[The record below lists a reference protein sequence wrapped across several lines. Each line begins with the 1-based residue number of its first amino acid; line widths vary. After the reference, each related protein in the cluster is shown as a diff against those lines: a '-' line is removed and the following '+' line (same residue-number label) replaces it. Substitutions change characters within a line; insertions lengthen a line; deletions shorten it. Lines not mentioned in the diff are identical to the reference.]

1 MNKRRFT
8 AMLLAALMTASV
20 ITSCV
25 EDDTAEDENKQPAVT
40 TTDASAKDPAGDN
53 PNSNSGTHLDPS
65 VDIIDVIDQTFNGF
79 TDLKE
84 ENSKGE
90 IVYCNDGEAEP
101 VDKLCAHKF
110 IVSKVNPKDEKGKYV
125 LDQMMTRIEAIT
137 MVINAFSKDPINTG
151 RIESHKEWSAIVID
165 RIEKDNFP
173 KVFKS
178 MIGDKKTGKITEDS
192 LDDFILFDELAVL
205 VVFGYENYT
214 GGRIN
219 SGKKTDPSTLT
230 VADVRSYAT
239 GVMGIL
245 DKWIDDHS
253 VSPRRVS
260 LASFIAKLVESE
272 KKWDYWKDRV
282 AFDASVSVVDPDS
295 DK

>member
-1 MNKRRFT
+1 
-8 AMLLAALMTASV
+8 MLLAAIMTASA

-25 EDDTAEDENKQPAVT
+25 EDDTDADENKEPAVT
-40 TTDASAKDPAGDN
+40 TASNSDEVVTGDDA
-53 PNSNSGTHLDPS
+53 NSNSGTHLDPS

-110 IVSKVNPKDEKGKYV
+110 IVSKVNPKDEKGKYM

-137 MVINAFSKDPINTG
+137 MVINALSDDPINKG
-151 RIESHKEWSAIVID
+151 MIESHKEWSTIVID

-173 KVFKS
+173 KIFKS

-192 LDDFILFDELAVL
+192 LDDFILFDELAIL
-205 VVFGYENYT
+205 IVFGYENYI
-214 GGRIN
+214 GVRIN

-239 GVMGIL
+239 EVMGIL

-260 LASFIAKLVESE
+260 LAAFIAKLIESE
-272 KKWDYWKDRV
+272 KKWDYWKDLV
-282 AFDASVSVVDPDS
+282 AFDASVSIVDPEADS
-295 DK
+295 GK